1 MLDGL
6 QTIKKINK
14 AASFSKTHRHL
25 VGKKMEDAPIF
36 GAFDGCLFE

>member
-25 VGKKMEDAPIF
+25 VGKKNGRCTNF
-36 GAFDGCLFE
+36 WSV